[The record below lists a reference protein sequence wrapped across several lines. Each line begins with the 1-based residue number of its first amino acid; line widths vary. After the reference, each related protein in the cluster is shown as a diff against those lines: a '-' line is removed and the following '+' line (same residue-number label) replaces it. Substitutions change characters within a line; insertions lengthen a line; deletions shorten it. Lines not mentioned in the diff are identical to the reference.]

1 MRKRDRLRGNFPR
14 VLKTKVASVGGLG
27 IFAVS
32 GKGKIGIAVSKT
44 VKGAVKRNRIK
55 RQLRVY
61 ADTHF
66 LGKTKKDVVIV
77 AYGEK
82 FRTLPPPPGTL

>member
-14 VLKTKVASVGGLG
+14 VLKSRVATIGGLG
-27 IFAVS
+27 IFAVP
-32 GKGKIGIAVSKT
+32 GRGKIGIAVAKS

-55 RQLRVY
+55 RQLRIY
-61 ADTHF
+61 ADTYF
-66 LGKTKKDVVIV
+66 LHKTTKDVVIV

-82 FRTLPPPPGTL
+82 FAMKPPPPL